1 MKESN
6 KIDVKKIVR
15 KEVLNFEP
23 YIPGKPIEE
32 LKRELGLEDIYK
44 LASNENSIGVSQRVI
59 NNIGNI
65 LSNLHRY
72 PDSSCFVL
80 RDMLSK
86 KLNIPE
92 KKFLFG
98 NGSDEIIELL
108 GKTFLNPEDEIIV
121 SEHSFVRYKMS
132 ADLMGAKTKTAKMT
146 EDLVVNLDNILSLVS
161 KNTKI
166 IFIGNPNNPT
176 GTYIKTEDFENFMK
190 QLPTNIIV
198 FMDEAYYEFAVE
210 NFDYPNSLEM
220 QKLYPNILVSRTFS
234 KIFALAGLRI
244 GYLIGD
250 EEIIGAID
258 RIRPPFNVNIIAQN
272 IAIETLKD
280 EEHSKKT
287 LEMIEKGKIFLYSEF
302 EKLGIKFFK
311 TAGNFILF
319 SAGQLGGKKLFQEC
333 LKKGIIIRAVDE
345 YDLKN
350 YARVSIGTEIEN
362 KNFIKV
368 LKEIFV

>member
-98 NGSDEIIELL
+98 NGSDE
-108 GKTFLNPEDEIIV
+108 
-121 SEHSFVRYKMS
+121 
-132 ADLMGAKTKTAKMT
+132 
-146 EDLVVNLDNILSLVS
+146 
-161 KNTKI
+161 
-166 IFIGNPNNPT
+166 
-176 GTYIKTEDFENFMK
+176 
-190 QLPTNIIV
+190 
-198 FMDEAYYEFAVE
+198 
-210 NFDYPNSLEM
+210 
-220 QKLYPNILVSRTFS
+220 
-234 KIFALAGLRI
+234 
-244 GYLIGD
+244 
-250 EEIIGAID
+250 
-258 RIRPPFNVNIIAQN
+258 
-272 IAIETLKD
+272 
-280 EEHSKKT
+280 
-287 LEMIEKGKIFLYSEF
+287 
-302 EKLGIKFFK
+302 
-311 TAGNFILF
+311 
-319 SAGQLGGKKLFQEC
+319 
-333 LKKGIIIRAVDE
+333 
-345 YDLKN
+345 
-350 YARVSIGTEIEN
+350 
-362 KNFIKV
+362 
-368 LKEIFV
+368 